1 MHTLSPTQT
10 EILLILAEEC
20 AEVIQAISKIK
31 RFGLDTDYKG
41 KTNLEMLA
49 IELGD
54 VLALIELTKQSDL
67 GLTDELLESAKTDK
81 LERIKN
87 WLNYL
92 KKH

>member
-1 MHTLSPTQT
+1 MHELTPTQT

-31 RFGLDTDYKG
+31 RFGLNTEYKG
-41 KTNLEMLA
+41 TTNFEMLA

-54 VLALIELTKQSDL
+54 VLALIELTKQAEL
-67 GLTDELLESAKTDK
+67 GLTDEMLNSAKIDK